1 MTPVAATLLLTLAV
15 PAAPAPKAD
24 KGLPKDLIDLLP
36 EDTAAVV
43 VLDVPRAATSDIG
56 KAIFKVIQTEQQ
68 PDEPVQVADFVKDA
82 ELVLI
87 GQFLIDK
94 AFGDFCILVRLKA
107 GSEIP
112 KAFVARAEKAGK
124 DKAPEMIGK
133 RTVYSID
140 DPGFSFAQ
148 VGDRTLM
155 IVLALGDKKQV
166 KETRAAAYGDRE
178 RPGPSAALRKM
189 VDQDARDDRAVRLYG
204 SHPTKLA
211 HSTGLVLAPFGA
223 KDKAAA
229 GLGDRIVSYRGGI
242 KEGEAAEVEL
252 RIAMKDADAAKELLK
267 IYETGGGEDDP
278 FVKELRGSAK
288 AVRDGDEVVIT
299 AKLTRAM
306 IERLATRPN
315 K

>member
-1 MTPVAATLLLTLAV
+1 MTPVTATLLLALAV

-24 KGLPKDLIDLLP
+24 KGLPKDLVDLLP
-36 EDTAAVV
+36 EDTAGVV
-43 VLDVPRAATSDIG
+43 VLDVQRAAKSDLG
-56 KAIFKVIQTEQQ
+56 KAVLKVIAAEQQ
-68 PDEPVQVADFVKDA
+68 PDESIQVADFARDA

-94 AFGDFCILVRLKA
+94 AFGDFCILVRLKD
-107 GSEIP
+107 GSGIP
-112 KAFVARAEKAGK
+112 KALVARAAKAGK
-124 DKAPEMIGK
+124 DKAPEEIGK

-140 DPGFSFAQ
+140 DTGFSFAR
-148 VGDRTLM
+148 VDDRTLM
-155 IVLALGDKKQV
+155 LVLALGDKGQV
-166 KETRAAAYGDRE
+166 KETRAAAYGERE
-178 RPGPSAALRKM
+178 KPGPSVGLRKM
-189 VDQDARDDRAVRLYG
+189 LDQDAKDDRAVRLYG

-229 GLGDRIVSYRGGI
+229 GLGDKIVSYRGGI
-242 KEGEAAEVEL
+242 KEGEVGEVEL
-252 RIAMKDADAAKELLK
+252 RITMKDADAARELLK
-267 IYETGGGEDDP
+267 VYESGVEEDDP
-278 FVKELRGSAK
+278 FVKELRGTAK

-306 IERLATRPN
+306 IERMATKPN